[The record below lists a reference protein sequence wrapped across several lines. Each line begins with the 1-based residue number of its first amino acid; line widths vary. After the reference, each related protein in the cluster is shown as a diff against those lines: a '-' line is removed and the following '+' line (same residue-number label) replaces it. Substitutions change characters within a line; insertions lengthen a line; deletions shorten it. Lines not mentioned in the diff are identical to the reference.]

1 MLKNNKT
8 ILIFLFVIIAAVI
21 YALSG
26 EKTADQSD
34 ITEQGL
40 TIQSWTG
47 KEGNKVFYVPAPQL
61 PMVDVR
67 VVFDAGSARD
77 GDKAGLASMTNL
89 LLDHG
94 AGDWNTDQIVE
105 RFDEVGAQFSTAALR
120 DMAVLNLRTLT
131 DAAWLKQSLDTL
143 RTILQTPRFDEKE
156 LQREQQRVLVALRN
170 QQESPSDIAEL
181 NFYEAVYSKQ
191 PYAIPPLGTKE
202 SVEAFT
208 RDDVVNFYKQYYV
221 ARNAIV
227 VIVGAVDRM
236 QAEAMAEDL
245 MAGLD
250 GGQVAE
256 ALPEVQELTDATTIK
271 NQHPSTQ
278 THIWVGQPGITR
290 TDPDYLPLYVGNHIL
305 GGSGFGSRVVT
316 QIREDRGLAYSS
328 YTYFSPMRRK
338 GPFIMGLQTKNAQA
352 EQALDVLMQTVKQ
365 FIADGPTD
373 EEIVSAKNNI
383 TGGFALNLD
392 SNKDITEYVAMIGFY
407 GLPLD
412 YLKTFNDRV
421 NAVTREQIDDAF
433 KRRVHPDKM
442 VTVMV
447 GDFDAKK

>member
-8 ILIFLFVIIAAVI
+8 ILVFLFIVIAAVI

-26 EKTADQSD
+26 DKPADQSD
-34 ITEQGL
+34 ITEPGL
-40 TIQSWTG
+40 KIQSWTG
-47 KEGNKVFYVPAPQL
+47 KQGNKVFYVHAPEL
-61 PMVDVR
+61 PMVDIR

-94 AGDWNTDQIVE
+94 AGGWNTDQIVE
-105 RFDEVGAQFSTAALR
+105 RFDEVGAQFSAAAYR
-120 DMAVLNLRTLT
+120 DMAVLNLRTLI
-131 DAAWLKQSLDTL
+131 DAAWLKQSLETL
-143 RTILQTPRFDEKE
+143 RTIMQKPVFDAKE
-156 LQREQQRVLVALRN
+156 LQREQQRTLVALRN

-181 NFYEAVYSKQ
+181 NFYEAVYGKH

-202 SVEAFT
+202 SVKDFT
-208 RDDVVNFYKQYYV
+208 RDEVLDFYKKYYV

-227 VIVGAVDRM
+227 VIVGAVDKK
-236 QAEAMAEDL
+236 QAESISAEL
-245 MAGLD
+245 MSGMEQ
-250 GGQVAE
+250 GQAAD
-256 ALPEVQELTDATTIK
+256 ALPEVSPLSEAAMIK
-271 NQHPSTQ
+271 KQHPSTQ
-278 THIWVGQPGITR
+278 THIWVGQPGMDR

-338 GPFIMGLQTKNAQA
+338 GPFVMGLQTKNDQA
-352 EQALDVLMQTVKQ
+352 DQALDVLMQTVQQ
-365 FIADGPTD
+365 FIADGPS
-373 EEIVSAKNNI
+373 EEEVVSAKNNI
-383 TGGFALNLD
+383 TGGFALRLD

-407 GLPLD
+407 DLPLD
-412 YLKTFNDRV
+412 YLTTFNARV
-421 NAVTREQIDDAF
+421 DAVTREQIVDAF
-433 KRRVHPDKM
+433 KRRIHPDKM

-447 GDFDAKK
+447 GDFNAKK

>member
-227 VIVGAVDRM
+227 VIVGAVDRK

-245 MAGLD
+245 MLGLEQ
-250 GGQVAE
+250 GQVAE